1 MTTRVGSE
9 TNWPRDE
16 TGDVLSRVWQLDA
29 TSDEAAVRRYVRE
42 MAEAE
47 ALLDSV
53 DLDNVPLL
61 VPYSASWPEGSVR

>member
-1 MTTRVGSE
+1 MTISIGSE

-16 TGDVLSRVWQLDA
+16 IGDVLSRVRQLDA
-29 TSDEAAVRRYVRE
+29 TSDEAPVRRYVQE

-53 DLDNVPLL
+53 DLDDAPLL
-61 VPYSASWPEGSVR
+61 VPFSASWPEGPVR

>member
-9 TNWPRDE
+9 TNWPRNE
-16 TGDVLSRVWQLDA
+16 TDDVLSRVRQLDA
-29 TSDEAAVRRYVRE
+29 TSDEEAVRRYVRE

-53 DLDNVPLL
+53 DLDDAPLL
-61 VPYSASWPEGSVR
+61 VPFSASWTEGPVR